1 MIPYDEIISAI
12 DILSTQMTNT
22 TAKTM
27 STNSDDKKGIYKIG
41 CYILD
46 TVLLAIILLLI
57 IAIICIIK

>member
-1 MIPYDEIISAI
+1 
-12 DILSTQMTNT
+12 MTNT

-27 STNSDDKKGIYKIG
+27 STNSDDKKGTYKIG

-46 TVLLAIILLLI
+46 SVLLAIMLLLI